1 MFAAGRVL
9 QLDNFRKLDG
19 FGWPGFSSLNLWRQD
34 KGHKAC
40 AAAFVR
46 AVEQGGAAPVSFDE
60 LMEVT
65 RVAIGVSEA
74 LRRRSIR
81 PVCVEAMKM

>member
-1 MFAAGRVL
+1 M
-9 QLDNFRKLDG
+9 
-19 FGWPGFSSLNLWRQD
+19 NLWRQD

-65 RVAIGVSEA
+65 RVAIGASEA
-74 LRRRSIR
+74 LR
-81 PVCVEAMKM
+81 

>member
-9 QLDNFRKLDG
+9 QLDSFRKLDG

-65 RVAIGVSEA
+65 PGGDRGERSLA
-74 LRRRSIR
+74 LTFD
-81 PVCVEAMKM
+81 PPGLC